1 MVVDLNEN
9 VKKRVM
15 SAGSSEDA
23 APKSFRVLK
32 FATGSNT
39 TLQVDAKSIEGG
51 SSSTTVD
58 ALRVVKVGNAKN
70 GTVEMFLDN
79 VIFTPKRD
87 FCGFATFECTMKD
100 QDGFE
105 SPAQV
110 TVTVGTVDEATESYQ
125 TKRRIRAADSD
136 VAALKPTWAAAID
149 LSEDDCFQF
158 RRTTRRRMK
167 KPK

>member
-9 VKKRVM
+9 ANKRVL
-15 SAGSSEDA
+15 SAGGSEDA

-32 FATGSNT
+32 FTTSSNT
-39 TLQVDAKSIEGG
+39 TLQVHARSIEGG
-51 SSSTTVD
+51 NSSPTAD

-87 FCGFATFECTMKD
+87 FCGFATFECIMKD

-110 TVTVGTVDEATESYQ
+110 TVSVGAVDEIAESNQ
-125 TKRRIRAADSD
+125 TNRRIRAADSD
-136 VAALKPTWAAAID
+136 VAALRPTWAAVID

-158 RRTTRRRMK
+158 RRTTGKGMK
-167 KPK
+167 RPK